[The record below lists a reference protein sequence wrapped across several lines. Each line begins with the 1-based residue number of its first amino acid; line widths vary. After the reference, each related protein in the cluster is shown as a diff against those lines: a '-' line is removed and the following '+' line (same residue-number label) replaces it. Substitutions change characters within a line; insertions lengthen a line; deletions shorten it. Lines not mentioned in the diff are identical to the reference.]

1 MTIEVN
7 PNEALTLHRRA
18 LGWKYILVALF
29 MVALGGS
36 IFWIGPE
43 EGETGIVI
51 AAVIC
56 IVIGVLGLAAVVV
69 TKRKA
74 GQPMITLAPDGVTFE
89 VQGGGPVAWSEVTGL
104 GSINV
109 KGQSGL
115 IVQITDAAHA
125 RVVPS
130 RAMRSAAKL
139 DQALLGS
146 KGLTVWHNQIEGS
159 LEELAGLIALYS
171 NAHGGPDLR
180 QAA

>member
-1 MTIEVN
+1 MTVDVN

-36 IFWIGPE
+36 VFWIGPE
-43 EGETGIVI
+43 EGEVGIVVVAILCILLGLLGI
-51 AAVIC
+51 AAV
-56 IVIGVLGLAAVVV
+56 VM

-74 GQPMITLAPDGVTFE
+74 GQPMITLSPEGVNFE
-89 VQGGGPVAWSEVTGL
+89 VQGGGPVAWHEVTGL
-104 GSINV
+104 GSISV

-115 IVQITDAAHA
+115 IVRITDEAHA

-146 KGLTVWHNQIEGS
+146 KGLTVWHNQIEGT
-159 LEELAGLIALYS
+159 LDELVVLIAIYS
-171 NAHGGPDLR
+171 NAHGGPDLME
-180 QAA
+180 AA